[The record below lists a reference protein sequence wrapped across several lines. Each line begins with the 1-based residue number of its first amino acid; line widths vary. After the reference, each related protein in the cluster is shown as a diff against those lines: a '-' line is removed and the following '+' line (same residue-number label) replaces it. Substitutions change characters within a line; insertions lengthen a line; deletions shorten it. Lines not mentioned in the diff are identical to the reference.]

1 MMKLR
6 LALGLALIVAIL
18 TASVGLVQ
26 GIRPLTVLYRT
37 FISLIVFAVGGYFL
51 GGLVESVAARWL
63 ASVKPKG
70 QKVDIISED
79 GFVGS
84 DELLNPSHAAAPF
97 SPLIPDDLDRITTK
111 E

>member
-1 MMKLR
+1 MLKLR

-37 FISLIVFAVGGYFL
+37 FISLVVFAVGGYLL
-51 GGLVESVAARWL
+51 GGYAEKVVDSWL
-63 ASVKPKG
+63 ASIKPKG

-79 GFVGS
+79 GFVTG

-97 SPLIPDDLDRITTK
+97 SPLIPDDLDKITTK